1 MTTRHYA
8 LPVETTQWF
17 VEGTTETAFNWEYD
31 EPRDRLLSLYEQ
43 GKRKQWDAQTLID
56 WSMDLDIEDQGVFP
70 DMYVPIYGSPSW
82 EKMSR
87 AEKDNVRLHYSA
99 WLNSQFL
106 HGEQGAL
113 LCAAKIVQTVPDID
127 SKFYAATQVM
137 DEARHVEAYNKFL
150 LEKLQLA
157 YPINPNL
164 AELLDQT
171 IADSRWDITYL
182 GMQVMIEGVALAAFS
197 LIRDFTEHPLPRSL
211 NAYVMKDEARHV
223 AFGLL
228 ALQDA
233 YKDIT
238 EPERREREEFVIEA
252 AHLLRDRIVAQ
263 ELYANLGLDVE
274 ECVNWLD
281 QSQIMNIYRQ
291 ALFARV
297 VPTVKRI
304 GLWSDK
310 IQQAFIDLGVI
321 CYADTEPAELFAN
334 DERIAEELEAAI
346 AARRSGEAPAGVAVT
361 RAEQLAEAIV
371 AGED

>member
-8 LPVETTQWF
+8 LPVETTRWV
-17 VEGTTETAFNWEYD
+17 VEGTTETVFNWEYD
-31 EPRDRLLSLYEQ
+31 EPRDRLLTLYEK
-43 GKRKQWDAQTLID
+43 GKKKQWDAQTLID
-56 WSMDLDIEDQGVFP
+56 WSLDLDIEDQGVFP

-82 EKMSR
+82 EKMNR
-87 AEKDNVRLHYSA
+87 AEKDRVRHHYSA

-113 LCAAKIVQTVPDID
+113 VCAAKIVQTVPEID

-150 LEKLQLA
+150 LEKLELA
-157 YPINPNL
+157 YPIHPQL
-164 AELLDQT
+164 ALLLDQT

-233 YKDIT
+233 YRDIT
-238 EPERREREEFVIEA
+238 EAERREREEFVIEA
-252 AHLLRDRIVAQ
+252 ARLLRDRIVAE
-263 ELYANLGLDVE
+263 ELYENLGLPVD
-274 ECVNWLD
+274 ECLAYLD
-281 QSQIMNIYRQ
+281 QSDIMNIYRQ
-291 ALFARV
+291 QLFARV

-310 IQQAFIDLGVI
+310 IQQAFIDFGVLAF
-321 CYADTEPAELFAN
+321 ADAEPAEMFDN
-334 DERIAEELEAAI
+334 DERVADELEAAI
-346 AARRSGEAPAGVAVT
+346 AAIRENGPNAAPT
-361 RAEQLAEAIV
+361 SRAEELANTIAT
-371 AGED
+371 GESS

>member
-8 LPVETTQWF
+8 LPVEATQWL
-17 VEGTTETAFNWEYD
+17 VNGQSETICNWEYD
-31 EPRDRLLSLYEQ
+31 EPRDRLLTLYEK
-43 GKRKQWDAQTLID
+43 GKKKQWDAQTLID
-56 WSMDLDIEDQGVFP
+56 WDLDLDIEDQGVFP

-82 EKMSR
+82 EKMTR
-87 AEKDNVRLHYSA
+87 KEKDDVRHHYAA
-99 WLNSQFL
+99 WLFSQFL

-113 LCAAKIVQTVPDID
+113 VCAAKIVQTVPDVD

-137 DEARHVEAYNKFL
+137 DEARHVEAYQKFL
-150 LEKLQLA
+150 FEKLELA
-157 YPINPNL
+157 YPINPQL
-164 AELLDQT
+164 AVLLDQT

-197 LIRDFTEHPLPRSL
+197 MIRDFTEHPLSRSL

-238 EPERREREEFVIEA
+238 DAERRDREDFAVEA
-252 AHLLRDRIVAQ
+252 AYLLRDRLMGE
-263 ELYANLGLDVE
+263 ELWGNIGLDVD
-274 ECVNWLD
+274 ECLAFFD
-281 QSQIMNIYRQ
+281 QSQIMTLYRQ

-304 GLWSDK
+304 GLWGEK
-310 IQQAFIDLGVI
+310 IQQAFIDMGVI
-321 CYADTEPAELFAN
+321 SYADTEPAEMFAN
-334 DERIAEELEAAI
+334 DERIAEELEAALA
-346 AARRSGEAPAGVAVT
+346 AARSGTGAPAT
-361 RAEQLAEAIV
+361 RAGDIAGTIV
-371 AGED
+371 AAES

>member
-8 LPVETTQWF
+8 LPVESTRWF
-17 VEGTTETAFNWEYD
+17 VQGTSETAFSWEYD
-31 EPRDRLLSLYEQ
+31 EPRDRLLTLYEK

-56 WSMDLDIEDQGVFP
+56 WSLDLDMADQGVIP
-70 DMYVPIYGSPSW
+70 DTYVPIYGSPSW
-82 EKMSR
+82 EKMTR
-87 AEKDNVRLHYSA
+87 AEKDEIRHHYYA
-99 WLNSQFL
+99 WLLSQFL

-113 LCAAKIVQTVPDID
+113 VCAAKIVQTVPDVD

-150 LEKLQLA
+150 HDKLELVYPIHPQLA
-157 YPINPNL
+157 L
-164 AELLDQT
+164 LLDQT
-171 IADSRWDITYL
+171 ISDSRWDITYL

-197 LIRDFTEHPLPRSL
+197 LLRDFTEHPLARSL

-238 EPERREREEFVIEA
+238 DAERREREDFVIEA
-252 AHLLRDRIVAQ
+252 ARLLRDRIVA
-263 ELYANLGLDVE
+263 EPVYDKLGLPVE
-274 ECVNWLD
+274 ECLD
-281 QSQIMNIYRQ
+281 FMDRSDIMNVYRMS
-291 ALFARV
+291 LFARV

-310 IQQAFIDLGVI
+310 IQQAFIDLGVMA
-321 CYADTEPAELFAN
+321 YANAEPDEMFDN
-334 DERIAEELEAAI
+334 DERIAEEIEAAI
-346 AARRSGEAPAGVAVT
+346 AARRNGQPAPDT
-361 RAEQLAEAIV
+361 RAGDIATTIAV
-371 AGED
+371 GED